1 MREGDPAV
9 LLSTAPDK
17 NDEIAL
23 LLKVGSFT
31 PGQTIEMTVRG
42 RSYHLIS
49 GKLLEGGDE
58 FDWARYKVIS
68 NAK

>member
-1 MREGDPAV
+1 M

-31 PGQTIEMTVRG
+31 PGQAIEMNVRG
-42 RSYHLIS
+42 RNYHLVS
-49 GKLLEGGDE
+49 GKLLEGGDD
-58 FDWARYKVIS
+58 FDWAKYKVIS
-68 NAK
+68 TVK